1 LRHLK
6 ILGNSSFMIITI
18 DGPAGVGKGTIAK
31 AISKSFGFRYLD
43 SGAMY
48 RALALFADLNG
59 VTEKDLIKL
68 KKILI
73 DLHIQFTDEEGR
85 ERVLLNTDDVTEEIR
100 TNEISTLASKFAAND
115 FVRKILREMQRR
127 LVKNKDYIAEGRDM
141 GTYVFPDAKHKFYL
155 DADLEIRA
163 KRRANQLKEIL
174 GINMNEERVS
184 KEIKDRDRL
193 DMTRESCPLHPAD
206 DAVII
211 DTSSMTVNEVVLKI
225 ESVIKNA

>member
-1 LRHLK
+1 
-6 ILGNSSFMIITI
+6 MIITI

-59 VTEKDLIKL
+59 VTENDLSKL

-73 DLHIQFTDEEGR
+73 DLHIQFTDEEGS

>member
-1 LRHLK
+1 
-6 ILGNSSFMIITI
+6 MIITI

-174 GINMNEERVS
+174 GISMNEERVL

-211 DTSSMTVNEVVLKI
+211 DTSSMTVNEVVSKI

>member
-1 LRHLK
+1 
-6 ILGNSSFMIITI
+6 MIITI

-31 AISKSFGFRYLD
+31 AISKSLGFRYLD

-59 VTEKDLIKL
+59 VTEKDLSKL

-73 DLHIQFTDEEGR
+73 DLHIQFTDEEGS
-85 ERVLLNTDDVTEEIR
+85 ERVLLNTADVTEEIR

-115 FVRKILREMQRR
+115 FVRKILRQMQRR

>member
-1 LRHLK
+1 
-6 ILGNSSFMIITI
+6 MIITI

-31 AISKSFGFRYLD
+31 AISKSFDFRYLD

-59 VTEKDLIKL
+59 VTEKDLSKL

>member
-1 LRHLK
+1 
-6 ILGNSSFMIITI
+6 MIITI

-59 VTEKDLIKL
+59 VTENDLSKL

>member
-1 LRHLK
+1 
-6 ILGNSSFMIITI
+6 MIITI

-31 AISKSFGFRYLD
+31 AISKSFDFRYLD

-59 VTEKDLIKL
+59 VTEKDLSKL

-174 GINMNEERVS
+174 GINMNEEKVL

-211 DTSSMTVNEVVLKI
+211 DTSSMTVNEVVSKI

>member
-1 LRHLK
+1 
-6 ILGNSSFMIITI
+6 MIITI

>member
-1 LRHLK
+1 
-6 ILGNSSFMIITI
+6 MIITI

-59 VTEKDLIKL
+59 VTEKDLSKL

-73 DLHIQFTDEEGR
+73 DLHIQFTDEEGS

>member
-1 LRHLK
+1 
-6 ILGNSSFMIITI
+6 MIITI

-31 AISKSFGFRYLD
+31 AISKSLGFRYLD

-59 VTEKDLIKL
+59 VTEKDLSKL

-115 FVRKILREMQRR
+115 FVRKILRQMQRR

>member
-1 LRHLK
+1 
-6 ILGNSSFMIITI
+6 MIITI

-31 AISKSFGFRYLD
+31 IISKSLGFKYLD

-59 VTEKDLIKL
+59 VSDNDSDRL

-73 DLHIQFTDEEGR
+73 DLHIQFIEDKEG
-85 ERVLLNTDDVTEEIR
+85 ERVLLNTDDVTEDIR

-115 FVRKILREMQRR
+115 IVRKILREMQRR
-127 LVKNKDYIAEGRDM
+127 MIKDKDFIAEGRDM
-141 GTYVFPDAKHKFYL
+141 GTYVFPDAEYKFYL
-155 DADLEIRA
+155 DADLKIRA

-174 GINMNEERVS
+174 GINMNEENVA
-184 KEIKDRDRL
+184 KEISNRDNL
-193 DMTRESCPLHPAD
+193 DMTRESCPLHPAA

-211 DTSSMTVNEVVLKI
+211 DTSNMTIDEVVLKI
-225 ESVIKNA
+225 KMVIDNA

>member
-1 LRHLK
+1 
-6 ILGNSSFMIITI
+6 MIITI

-31 AISKSFGFRYLD
+31 AIAKSLGFRYLD

-59 VTEKDLIKL
+59 VTEKDLSKL

-73 DLHIQFTDEEGR
+73 DLHIQFTDEEGS

-115 FVRKILREMQRR
+115 FVRKILRQMQRR